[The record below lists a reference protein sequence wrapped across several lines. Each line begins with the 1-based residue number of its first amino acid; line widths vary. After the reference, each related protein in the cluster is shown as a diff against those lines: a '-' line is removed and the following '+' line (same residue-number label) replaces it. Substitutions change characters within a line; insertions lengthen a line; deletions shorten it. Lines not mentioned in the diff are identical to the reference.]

1 MDLLSELIP
10 RKQQIAKDAYLLT
23 EFALPIQE
31 ALLADFQQI
40 ITLAPFRHM
49 VTPNGFAMS
58 VGMSNCGDFGW
69 VTDKTGY
76 RYASHDPKSGMPWPA
91 MPATFLQLA
100 KDAANEAGFEDFVPD
115 ACLINQYKV
124 GARMSLH
131 QDKNER
137 DFSQPIVSVSLG
149 LPAMFQFGGHM
160 RADKTI
166 KISLNHGDV
175 LVWGGESRLHYHGIL
190 PLKAG
195 THALLG
201 ERRINLTFRKAT

>member
-1 MDLLSELIP
+1 MDLFDIEKPKLKIAENAFLFKEFVLFNQENLLKDL
-10 RKQQIAKDAYLLT
+10 KQI
-23 EFALPIQE
+23 FSV
-31 ALLADFQQI
+31 
-40 ITLAPFRHM
+40 APLRHM
-49 VTPNGFAMS
+49 VTPAGFTMS
-58 VGMSNCGDFGW
+58 VAMSNCGDLGW

-76 RYASHDPKSGMPWPA
+76 LYVSNDPISGRPWPV

-100 KDAANEAGFEDFVPD
+100 RDAAIQAGFEDFIPD
-115 ACLINQYKV
+115 VCLINQYKV

-149 LPAMFQFGGHM
+149 LPAMFQFGGFR

-166 KISLNHGDV
+166 KIPLNHGDV
-175 LVWGGESRLHYHGIL
+175 LVWGGESRLRYHGIL

-195 THALLG
+195 THTLLG
-201 ERRINLTFRKAT
+201 ERRINLTFRKAA